1 MLLVDLYIFGGF
13 MKFDTYAPIAITTL
27 NRFEHLKNVIEGLK
41 LCPESIFSDLFISV
55 DYPSEKKYELGYRKI
70 CEYLHNGIDGF
81 NSVNIIYQQKNLGA
95 MDNSAY
101 IEKIIWDREYKYY
114 IMLEDDMVPTP
125 TFLSFMNK
133 CFGLFYKD
141 SSVIGIGGWETLI
154 KDINGYNAVYTHFGA
169 CIGFFSDRRKMI
181 IDKCANYNYLQEALK
196 SKENRK
202 KVLKY
207 RKDSYW
213 KFVVIALGLDDRL
226 RKNDGSVAPVDYFSD
241 SVCIL
246 EDLYTVFP
254 IQSFINNT
262 GLDGSGLHAGV
273 VETDP
278 PNFCLEG
285 LDDIIV
291 LDKPTSTKYE
301 QNAND
306 NREYNRNMLIRSK
319 ILVAIF
325 LIFGRNAARKVND
338 YIEKIHIWKVN
349 L

>member
-1 MLLVDLYIFGGF
+1 MEFI
-13 MKFDTYAPIAITTL
+13 KYAPIGITTL
-27 NRFEHLKNVIEGLK
+27 NRFEHLKKVIESLK

-101 IEKIIWDREYKYY
+101 IEKIIWDRGYKYY

-133 CFGLFYKD
+133 CLGLFYKD

-154 KDINGYNAVYTHFGA
+154 KDIKGYNAVYTHFGA

-181 IDKCANYNYLQEALK
+181 IDKFANNNYLQEALK

-226 RKNDGSVAPVDYFSD
+226 RKNDGSVSPVDYFSD
-241 SVCIL
+241 TVCIL

-254 IQSFINNT
+254 VQSFIINT
-262 GLDGSGLHAGV
+262 GLDGSGLHAGII
-273 VETDP
+273 ESDP
-278 PNFCLEG
+278 PDLCMEG
-285 LDDIIV
+285 LEEIVV
-291 LDKPTSTKYE
+291 LDKPMSNNYE
-301 QNAND
+301 QQAND

-325 LIFGRNAARKVND
+325 LIFGRDSAKWVND
-338 YIEKIHIWKVN
+338 CVEKIHMWKEN
-349 L
+349 NHG

>member
-1 MLLVDLYIFGGF
+1 MEFI
-13 MKFDTYAPIAITTL
+13 KYAPIGITTL
-27 NRFEHLKNVIEGLK
+27 NRFEHFKNVIESLK
-41 LCPESIFSDLFISV
+41 LCPESRFSDLFVSV
-55 DYPSEKKYELGYRKI
+55 DYPSEKRYELGYRKI
-70 CEYLHNGIDGF
+70 CEYLNNGIEGF
-81 NSVNIIYQQKNLGA
+81 NSVNIIFQKKNLGA

-101 IEKIIWDREYKYY
+101 VEKIIWEKGYKYY

-181 IDKCANYNYLQEALK
+181 IDKFANDSYLQEALK

-202 KVLKY
+202 IVLKY

-254 IQSFINNT
+254 VQSFIINT
-262 GLDGSGLHAGV
+262 GLDGSGLHAGII
-273 VETDP
+273 ESDP
-278 PNFCLEG
+278 PDLCMEG
-285 LDDIIV
+285 LEEIVV
-291 LDKPTSTKYE
+291 LDKPTSNKYE
-301 QNAND
+301 QQGND

-325 LIFGRNAARKVND
+325 LIFGRDFAKWIND
-338 YIEKIHIWKVN
+338 CVEKIHMWKVK
-349 L
+349 LLS